1 MYSDLSA
8 RKLSTT
14 RSPRGVHKLTRLLE
28 GTSDSARSR
37 GSLYR
42 VSITP
47 LCKTFLRTST
57 RWLAF
62 GLSSL
67 GLISKNLRKTSWEDL
82 DTETALYRDI
92 HHIKLGDIPC
102 NVVKPL
108 RYMKFGTPSPG
119 WWMGRFMASSPTLEL
134 AWLREA
140 CDYMEARKKRLP

>member
-14 RSPRGVHKLTRLLE
+14 RSPGGVHKLTRLLE

-42 VSITP
+42 VSVTP

-62 GLSSL
+62 GFSSL
-67 GLISKNLRKTSWEDL
+67 GLISKNLRRTSWEDL
-82 DTETALYRDI
+82 ETETSTIPRYAPY
-92 HHIKLGDIPC
+92 KAGDIPC

-108 RYMKFGTPSPG
+108 RYMRFGTPSHG

-134 AWLREA
+134 AWLPEA